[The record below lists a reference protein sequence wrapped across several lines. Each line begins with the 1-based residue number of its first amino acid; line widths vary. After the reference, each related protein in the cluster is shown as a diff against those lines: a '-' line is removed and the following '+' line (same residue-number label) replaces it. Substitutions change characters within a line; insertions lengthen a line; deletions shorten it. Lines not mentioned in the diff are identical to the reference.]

1 MHLNVTNIFKIIN
14 KHIIFLIYKL
24 LQYKKIIKETILQKN
39 NNPNNKKKNKIK
51 KVNLSKNIFKQLLT
65 KKEIN
70 KRQSD
75 LLKNLN
81 NILDILLKNQILIKI
96 IKNATPRIKKRV
108 SNNKFCFR
116 ISNKIN

>member
-1 MHLNVTNIFKIIN
+1 MFY
-14 KHIIFLIYKL
+14 YKR
-24 LQYKKIIKETILQKN
+24 IIKETILQKN
-39 NNPNNKKKNKIK
+39 KI
-51 KVNLSKNIFKQLLT
+51 KQLLT